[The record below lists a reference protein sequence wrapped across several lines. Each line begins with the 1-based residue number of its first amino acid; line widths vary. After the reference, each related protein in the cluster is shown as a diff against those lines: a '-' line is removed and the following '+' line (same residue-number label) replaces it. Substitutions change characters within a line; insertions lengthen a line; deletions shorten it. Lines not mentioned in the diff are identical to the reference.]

1 MIGTARE
8 QLLHDIGGRGIVT
21 KETAIQIVTPSPHLQ
36 KQCPIAAE
44 GIGQK
49 TPGWVN
55 FAQRVVNTAPAR
67 HAGGRAARKGV
78 ISESTSYFAA
88 QKTTH
93 STGASHR
100 YCFCHTNV
108 AVGERV
114 CGVLA
119 HRFAAVRALGKR
131 KRPDCIFNHQEPV
144 CHEQGWGRQRGVQ
157 SCGAIGRP
165 TNCAPF
171 CPEESHRLGESWSC
185 AFGDLGLGSL
195 VCGLNVAGGV
205 SQTGRGGRMVGS
217 QGRRWGMVFCRAA
230 ALQPHGLGED
240 HRATC
245 ERQAAGDDAATDADR
260 HGRDLVVSKR
270 KWAAVPGVYTMAR
283 RAEWGGLW
291 PWPTPATPDSGETST
306 SCTT

>member
-1 MIGTARE
+1 MAVLSVLALFPSLSLRIHFCLGFIASHRWSTLRCVAGAFVIGAARE

-21 KETAIQIVTPSPHLQ
+21 KETAVQIVTPSPHLQ

-100 YCFCHTNV
+100 YCFCHMNV
-108 AVGERV
+108 AVCERA

-119 HRFAAVRALGKR
+119 HRFAAIRALGKR

-144 CHEQGWGRQRGVQ
+144 CHEHGWGRQRGVQ
-157 SCGAIGRP
+157 SCGAIGRS

-185 AFGDLGLGSL
+185 AFGK
-195 VCGLNVAGGV
+195 VCAV
-205 SQTGRGGRMVGS
+205 
-217 QGRRWGMVFCRAA
+217 WCAA
-230 ALQPHGLGED
+230 
-240 HRATC
+240 
-245 ERQAAGDDAATDADR
+245 
-260 HGRDLVVSKR
+260 
-270 KWAAVPGVYTMAR
+270 
-283 RAEWGGLW
+283 
-291 PWPTPATPDSGETST
+291 
-306 SCTT
+306 